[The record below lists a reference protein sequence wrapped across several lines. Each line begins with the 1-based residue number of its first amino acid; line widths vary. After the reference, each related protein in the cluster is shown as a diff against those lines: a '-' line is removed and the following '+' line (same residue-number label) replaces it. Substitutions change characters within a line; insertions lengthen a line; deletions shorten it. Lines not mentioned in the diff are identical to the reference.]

1 MWIEAIVMP
10 REEEMPYRPSPQRDR
25 RALHQAGCRESLRF
39 RDSLV
44 RYLQAQKLMGQV
56 KWMSEPGSLP
66 MVTLRCHE
74 RVLEQLRQAPEFEA
88 GRTLSMELPS

>member
-10 REEEMPYRPSPQRDR
+10 REEETPYRPSPQRDR

-44 RYLQAQKLMGQV
+44 SYLQAQKLMGQV
-56 KWMSEPGSLP
+56 KWMSEPGCLP

-74 RVLEQLRQAPEFEA
+74 RVLERLRQAPEFEA
-88 GRTLSMELPS
+88 GHALSMELPA

>member
-10 REEEMPYRPSPQRDR
+10 REEQLPYRPSPQRDR
-25 RALHQAGCRESLRF
+25 RALHQAACTESLRF

-44 RYLQAQKLMGQV
+44 KYLQAQKLMGQV

-66 MVTLRCHE
+66 LVTLRCHE
-74 RVLEQLRQAPEFEA
+74 RVLERLRQAPEFEA
-88 GRTLSMELPS
+88 GRSLSMELPS